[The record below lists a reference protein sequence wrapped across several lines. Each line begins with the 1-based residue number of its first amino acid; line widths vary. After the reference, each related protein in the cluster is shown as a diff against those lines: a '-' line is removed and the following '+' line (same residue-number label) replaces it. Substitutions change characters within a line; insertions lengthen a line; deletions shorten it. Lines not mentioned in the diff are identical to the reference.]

1 MRVCVRVLRLYRS
14 LEDYDVVR
22 GIFGGK
28 IGTKEITCT
37 ALEAEANNDFAE
49 AVKLYNE
56 VAPPSP
62 VSPGPLCYQVDPCW
76 WGTGYCERI
85 MTCLVSDMMLSHL
98 HPNP

>member
-1 MRVCVRVLRLYRS
+1 MRVSVCVLRLYRS

-28 IGTKEITCT
+28 IGTKAITCT

-56 VAPPSP
+56 VTQSSP
-62 VSPGPLCYQVDPCW
+62 VALGPWC
-76 WGTGYCERI
+76 
-85 MTCLVSDMMLSHL
+85 
-98 HPNP
+98 